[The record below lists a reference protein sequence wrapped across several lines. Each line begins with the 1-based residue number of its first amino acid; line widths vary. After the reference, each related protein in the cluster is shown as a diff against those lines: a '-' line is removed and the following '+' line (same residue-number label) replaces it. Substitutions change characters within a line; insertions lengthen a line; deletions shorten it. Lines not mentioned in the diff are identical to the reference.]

1 MSVLLEVE
9 GLKVS
14 FDTPD
19 GQVTAVNGVDFQLG
33 AGETLGIVGESGSGK
48 SQLVLAIMGLLA
60 ENGQSAGSARFK
72 GQELMGMTQR
82 QLNSVRGK
90 DIAMIFQD
98 PMTSLNPFLTIE
110 RQMTEVAMHHQNMA
124 HREAR
129 AHAVEMLRAVRIP
142 DPEERIDQYPHEF
155 SGGMRQRVMIAMG
168 LLCTPD
174 LLIADEPSTALDVT
188 VQAQITRLLGELRQK
203 SQMAIILITHDLA
216 VVADICDHLIVMY
229 AGQVVENGTVED
241 IFYDPQHPYTRGL
254 LDSVPRLDRPADTE
268 LHTIRGNPPNLLA
281 LPEGCAF
288 RDRCDYARDAC
299 QFTPPLWR
307 IARTGRSSRCFLG
320 LPGGEVVMPNPETA
334 VEDQATPLIQAHEGT
349 EKCALA
355 STGSKEDGA

>member
-1 MSVLLEVE
+1 MSCLLEVN
-9 GLKVS
+9 GLEVS

-19 GQVTAVNGVDFQLG
+19 GQVKACNGVSFKVNE
-33 AGETLGIVGESGSGK
+33 GETLAIVGESGSGK

-60 ENGQSAGSARFK
+60 ENGSSAGSALFK
-72 GQELMGMTQR
+72 GVELIGQSQR

-110 RQMTEVAMHHQNMA
+110 RQMTEVAMHHNNIS
-124 HREAR
+124 HHEAR

-142 DPEERIDQYPHEF
+142 DPEERIRQYPHEF

-168 LLCTPD
+168 LLCAPD

-188 VQAQITRLLGELRQK
+188 VQAQITRLLAELREQ
-203 SQMAIILITHDLA
+203 SQMAVILITHDLA
-216 VVADICDHLIVMY
+216 VVADICDHVLVMY
-229 AGQVVENGTVED
+229 AGQVVESGTVDD

-254 LDSVPRLDRPADTE
+254 LASVPRLDRADDTE
-268 LHTIRGNPPNLLA
+268 LHAIPGNPPNLQD

-288 RDRCDYARDAC
+288 RERCDDAEDAC
-299 QFTPPLWR
+299 RQPPPLWR
-307 IARTGRSSRCFLG
+307 DATGRCSRCIQG
-320 LPGGEVVMPNPETA
+320 LAGGEIVEAESPEL
-334 VEDQATPLIQAHEGT
+334 VEE
-349 EKCALA
+349 A
-355 STGSKEDGA
+355 S

>member
-1 MSVLLEVE
+1 MSSLLEVR
-9 GLKVS
+9 GLRVS

-19 GQVTAVNGVDFQLG
+19 GQVTAVNGVDFG
-33 AGETLGIVGESGSGK
+33 VGPGETLAIVGESGSGK
-48 SQLVLAIMGLLA
+48 SQLVLAMMGLLA
-60 ENGQSAGSARFK
+60 ENGSASGSAKFK
-72 GQELMGMTQR
+72 GAELMGMTQR

-110 RQMTEVAMHHQNMA
+110 RQMTEVAMHHQKMS

-142 DPEERIDQYPHEF
+142 DPEERIRQYPHEF

-168 LLCTPD
+168 LLCEPD

-188 VQAQITRLLGELRQK
+188 VQAQITRLLGELRVK

-216 VVADICDHLIVMY
+216 VVADICDHILVMY
-229 AGQVVENGTVED
+229 AGQVVESGSVDD
-241 IFYDPQHPYTRGL
+241 IFYRPQHPYTRGL
-254 LDSVPRLDRPADTE
+254 LASVPRLDRPADTE
-268 LHTIRGNPPNLLA
+268 LHAIRGNPPNLLA

-288 RDRCDYARDAC
+288 RDRCDYAQDQCR
-299 QFTPPLWR
+299 QTPPLWR
-307 IARTGRSSRCFLG
+307 DARNGAGERYSRCILG
-320 LPGGEVVMPNPETA
+320 LPGGEIVNSESAVAAGPEAEPATMTEETTA
-334 VEDQATPLIQAHEGT
+334 DAG
-349 EKCALA
+349 
-355 STGSKEDGA
+355 STL